1 MDFIIGCSGFHY
13 KHWKGNFYPEKMPST
28 KWLQFYTTHFNTL
41 ELNVSFYR
49 FPTPAMLQ
57 GWYDNTPPGFI
68 FSVKAPR
75 SITHF
80 KKFLGTERMISD
92 FYNLAGEG
100 LKEKLGCVLF
110 QLPPNFVYTPERLRR
125 ITQQLDLGYTNVL
138 EFRHQSWWLPAVY
151 KELAKKNIAFCGM
164 SHPDFPAE
172 VIGNTKV
179 LYYRMHGDT
188 QLYASDYSEAQLD
201 DLYHTILGMQHL
213 KQAFV
218 YFNNDIHGFAVKNAA
233 YLKVKNP

>member
-13 KHWKGNFYPEKMPST
+13 KHWKGVFYPEKMPST
-28 KWLQFYTTHFNTL
+28 KWLEFYTRHFNTL

-49 FPTPAMLQ
+49 FPTAAMLQ
-57 GWYDNTPPGFI
+57 GWYDNTPAGFI

-80 KKFLGTERMISD
+80 KKFLGTERMVGD
-92 FYNLAGEG
+92 FYDLAGAG

-110 QLPPNFVYTPERLRR
+110 QLPPNFLYTPERLER
-125 ITQQLDLGYTNVL
+125 ITAQLDLGYTNVL
-138 EFRHQSWWLPAVY
+138 EFRHKSWWLPEVY
-151 KELAKKNIAFCGM
+151 EELAKKNIAFCGM

-172 VIGNTKV
+172 IIGNTAV

-188 QLYASDYSEAQLD
+188 QLYASDYNESQLD
-201 DLYHTILGMQHL
+201 QLYQTLLEMHHL

-218 YFNNDIHGFAVKNAA
+218 YFNNDINGFAVKNAA
-233 YLKVKNP
+233 YLQDKTI

>member
-13 KHWKGNFYPEKMPST
+13 KHWKGVFYPEKMPST
-28 KWLQFYTTHFNTL
+28 KWLEFYTRHFNTL

-49 FPTPAMLQ
+49 FPTAAMLQ
-57 GWYDNTPPGFI
+57 GWYDNTPAGFI

-80 KKFLGTERMISD
+80 KKFLATERMISD
-92 FYNLAGEG
+92 FYNLAGAG

-110 QLPPNFVYTPERLRR
+110 QLPPNFLYTPERLER
-125 ITQQLDLGYTNVL
+125 ITSQLDLGYTNVL
-138 EFRHQSWWLPAVY
+138 EFRHQSWWLPEVY
-151 KELAKKNIAFCGM
+151 EELAKKNITFCGM

-172 VIGNTKV
+172 VIGNTGI

-188 QLYASDYSEAQLD
+188 QLYASDYSETQLD
-201 DLYHTILGMQHL
+201 HLYRTILQMPFL

-218 YFNNDIHGFAVKNAA
+218 YFNNDINGYAVKNAA
-233 YLKVKNP
+233 YLQAKAV